1 MHCTYSIEETKEL
14 SLSLYSD
21 SMGVNKGKR
30 PSLYSDRHGG
40 VKVNS
45 TERRDRLKINEKAG
59 NLREAQIIVRTSA
72 KFALEQGN
80 SSVKLQ
86 QYQLELT
93 RRNFSANF
101 THFVEEV

>member
-1 MHCTYSIEETKEL
+1 MVY
-14 SLSLYSD
+14 
-21 SMGVNKGKR
+21 
-30 PSLYSDRHGG
+30 
-40 VKVNS
+40 